1 MTEHSAVIFVFFFL
15 AEYASIVLICILTSI
30 LFLGG
35 YLLNITPLIYIF
47 LFFDIITVFL
57 VNQLNISFLFLYDL
71 VMNNLH
77 TFNTEYTSPISITS
91 AIHKYLNGDYVEYFI
106 IEKES
111 ILFNPLFEGIF
122 CGVILGIKSCIMIFI
137 FI

>member
-1 MTEHSAVIFVFFFL
+1 
-15 AEYASIVLICILTSI
+15 VLICILTSI

-57 VNQLNISFLFLYDL
+57 VNQLNIDFLYNL

-77 TFNTEYTSPISITS
+77 TFNMESTSPISIY
-91 AIHKYLNGDYVEYFI
+91 KYLNGDYVDYFI
-106 IEKES
+106 LEKES
-111 ILFNPLFEGIF
+111 ILIDPLFEGIF